1 MIILQVNLFSDK
13 TLCRMYMYLLD
24 DDAVDRRVLT
34 FVDGGTKRGAT
45 TPRTGVDIKI
55 IAPVTETNKQT
66 KMF

>member
-1 MIILQVNLFSDK
+1 M
-13 TLCRMYMYLLD
+13 LCRMYMYLLD

-55 IAPVTETNKQT
+55 IASVTETNKQT